1 MISAGLHV
9 TDLNLFDGTGEYLVA
24 NVQEMREMEETIEKV
39 SIVGDKT
46 SIASADA
53 SSASKEVCLSM
64 KKCLFF
70 SKKLIQIN

>member
-46 SIASADA
+46 SITPADTV
-53 SSASKEVCLSM
+53 SASKEVCLRT
-64 KKCLFF
+64 KKYIF
-70 SKKLIQIN
+70 